1 MLNTL
6 DDKKNGFR
14 IVDDN
19 KEVIFMFNNKT
30 SRINK
35 ERLKKWLDIGECVSV
50 KEVRDKMGGTCIELV
65 TI

>member
-19 KEVIFMFNNKT
+19 QDVIFMFNNKT

-50 KEVRDKMGGTCIELV
+50 KEVRDKMGDYV
-65 TI
+65 

>member
-50 KEVRDKMGGTCIELV
+50 KEVRDKMGEHV
-65 TI
+65 